1 MSVKF
6 NYILNLLKP
15 EELKNT
21 VEVPF
26 YKLNSNTGNKTL
38 SLSKF
43 GQTVLLLTNQISV
56 YGQIA
61 GNIKQKRSKE

>member
-1 MSVKF
+1 MSVKLI
-6 NYILNLLKP
+6 YILNWYKP

-21 VEVPF
+21 VEAPL

-43 GQTVLLLTNQISV
+43 GQTGLLLTNQISI
-56 YGQIA
+56 YG
-61 GNIKQKRSKE
+61 

>member
-21 VEVPF
+21 VEVPL

-43 GQTVLLLTNQISV
+43 GQTVLLLTNQISDYV
-56 YGQIA
+56 QIA

>member
-43 GQTVLLLTNQISV
+43 GRKVLLLMNQI
-56 YGQIA
+56 
-61 GNIKQKRSKE
+61 

>member
-6 NYILNLLKP
+6 NYKLNLLKP

>member
-6 NYILNLLKP
+6 SYILNLLKP